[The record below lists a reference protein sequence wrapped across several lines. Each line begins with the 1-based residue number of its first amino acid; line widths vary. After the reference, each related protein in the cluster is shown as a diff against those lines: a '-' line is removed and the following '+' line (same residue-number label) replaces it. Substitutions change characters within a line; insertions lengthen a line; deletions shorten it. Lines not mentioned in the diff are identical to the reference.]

1 MRAVF
6 SSCSRTL
13 LSTVSK
19 GSRSKEE
26 QRGRSGTSSDVLLHK
41 VAKALIVQS
50 DYLSRLQSDHTVI
63 FTFRNGDGPQLMVP
77 LLHEVA
83 ANWRDQRSKGKV
95 TKSLK
100 QTLLQY
106 VTAEIITRVTTFA
119 SDQSAQAKAQEMGWV
134 TSDLEYNYLDWSA
147 EEQRLVPRQEG
158 TLTQDQVLADAR
170 RLKTL
175 LKQQELIIKFSAARN
190 AQPDSTSET
199 ATFVLEL
206 SLQIPAAAEAM
217 AIFRK
222 WFASSALLL
231 LSLHFVSSRPAD
243 LFRVQLPLVGKNP
256 IRLPCKAMQKVS
268 CIWGP
273 DPSPDIIELPGARR
287 LREAARA
294 VLDFDPLEGPGFQG
308 FYELLRGPE
317 GWLEHTQYCQ
327 PVMYITQLAAVEKL
341 RDKRPAALERCKAV
355 AGLSLGDFAA
365 LTFAGVWDFETG
377 LRAVQLRGE
386 LMEAAMLES
395 PQAALAVAGLS
406 QETVEG
412 LCVDCRK
419 TGEVCEISQRLFAD
433 GFLCAGSD
441 AAVERLLQR
450 ARSSRGCKQV
460 QPVKLAGACHT
471 SMMAEARMQ
480 MFDFLQSFAGNLQ
493 PPRIDV
499 YLSCGTKVAAGSSPD
514 WAALLADQLT
524 QPANWIDS
532 VVAML
537 KDGLGEF
544 YECGPLNQLKGMMK
558 RIDPMAYKATISLDV
573 YSEEWQMRPAGSLPP
588 RWAPWLHQ
596 ELTGRS
602 APSRAFD
609 GT

>member
-1 MRAVF
+1 METGWDPFGDPADADIDPPAKIK
-6 SSCSRTL
+6 SAERTVDANAGGVEIS
-13 LSTVSK
+13 LSVETVHDAPLDPWNDLTFVSLVQEAAK
-19 GSRSKEE
+19 EVQEQTEANLRFLAEKQAEEE
-26 QRGRSGTSSDVLLHK
+26 QR
-41 VAKALIVQS
+41 Q
-50 DYLSRLQSDHTVI
+50 LQK
-63 FTFRNGDGPQLMVP
+63 
-77 LLHEVA
+77 E
-83 ANWRDQRSKGKV
+83 
-95 TKSLK
+95 
-100 QTLLQY
+100 
-106 VTAEIITRVTTFA
+106 
-119 SDQSAQAKAQEMGWV
+119 
-134 TSDLEYNYLDWSA
+134 
-147 EEQRLVPRQEG
+147 
-158 TLTQDQVLADAR
+158 AR
-170 RLKTL
+170 RLKL
-175 LKQQELIIKFSAARN
+175 EQQARELAK
-190 AQPDSTSET
+190 
-199 ATFVLEL
+199 L
-206 SLQIPAAAEAM
+206 SLPERRQKLREREAYTEFAMEAIQQAPAFVAAKAQRKARSREIEGPPQDTEVALGKAAAEIAAANM
-217 AIFRK
+217 GVKINFKTKAE
-222 WFASSALLL
+222 ASCPMALLFPDQNSK
-231 LSLHFVSSRPAD
+231 SLKMLRG
-243 LFRVQLPLVGKNP
+243 LQ
-256 IRLPCKAMQKVS
+256 
-268 CIWGP
+268 
-273 DPSPDIIELPGARR
+273 ELPGARR

-588 RWAPWLHQ
+588 RWGEGPPAA
-596 ELTGRS
+596 S
-602 APSRAFD
+602 AADLLAVGAMPVRLPGPSEAQVE
-609 GT
+609 GSA